1 MNGEHP
7 RKKAYHD
14 RMMRQLALEFNT
26 LPEAFT
32 TPGLTVTL
40 PAKPDGVRLYSKEM
54 PFFSMACTGN
64 SVVVM
69 ADERLHDFIRE
80 LAGEVSDLHRLFE
93 LPAMEKI
100 NGKLKEYG
108 YALWGTGHM
117 CLPGRAFPEFP
128 IAPEFTLKWFET
140 KETLS
145 AFYPNEKFRMALG
158 KAYNPDRPDVIA
170 LAAMDG
176 DRIAAVAGAS
186 ADTADL
192 WQVGIDVVEEYRGK
206 GLGTAL
212 VAALCKR
219 IEDMGKIPFYGT
231 AAANVHSQI
240 IAAKCGFYPTWVET
254 GAYKL

>member
-1 MNGEHP
+1 MDAKT
-7 RKKAYHD
+7 RKKAYFD
-14 RMMRQLALEFNT
+14 RMMEQLALEYNT
-26 LPEAFT
+26 TPTAFT
-32 TPGLTVTL
+32 TPGFTLTFPTK
-40 PAKPDGVRLYSKEM
+40 PASVRLFSKEA

-64 SVVVM
+64 SVVAT
-69 ADERLHDFIRE
+69 ADERLHPFLQA
-80 LAGEVSDLHRLFE
+80 LAGEVKDLHRLFE
-93 LPAMEKI
+93 FPAMEKM
-100 NGKLKEYG
+100 NAELKKYG
-108 YALWGTGHM
+108 YALWGNEHM
-117 CLPGRAFPEFP
+117 CLPGRAFPEFS

-212 VAALCKR
+212 VSALCRR
-219 IEDMGKIPFYGT
+219 IEELGKIPYYGT

-240 IAAKCGFYPTWVET
+240 IAAKCGFYPAWVET